1 MGEAVRQL
9 AFVEFADEWIRVDE
23 ASALTNESLRVWQ
36 FRAAG
41 EARSARQVGRRPL
54 ARKCVPESGEGKA
67 VWHVHRT
74 IDPRLTRYPASADRE
89 GRQRAALLT
98 KYPQHKIHAAYR
110 RAHWLREWRT
120 ACDTRRGGAVSE
132 AQAAE
137 RIIAEARE
145 VEGDALPISFRTLQL
160 WRKSYY
166 ATGADG
172 AVRGV
177 EALIDR
183 RGAEMVAFGLHEG
196 RASEAVEYF
205 YGLYHVQSG
214 PTIRTCHEATRRTAT
229 RERWAWPSS
238 YTATVKWLRTHDDL
252 ALTCLMREGRGAWQ
266 HRFLPHQEIDH
277 TLIEPG
283 DLFVCDHHQVDFWV
297 QHDGEQ
303 LRPWLTAIQ
312 DDRSRCIVGWHLG
325 TAPHQD
331 SILCAMRR
339 AFRDWSIP
347 RHMRI
352 DNGKDFT
359 SRLLTGLTKHTR
371 DRLRAEFGPNWRN
384 EVKRTEALT
393 ECDNP
398 RFKGVIHELGIELI
412 YAIPYQPWSKGTLE
426 RWFGT
431 FEDQCGKTF
440 ATYCGNSTLKRPECL
455 EAIRRGYT
463 KPQKSALRRRY
474 GRDWKR
480 VAALKFVDQGAVPTL
495 EAART
500 AIAESIEVYHR
511 TEHRGQGMNGHC
523 PLAVWNSATT
533 LRKADEEALTLLLD
547 SRGVHKVGANGVAL
561 KVGNTT
567 LSYGASEAQLN
578 RMRGREVFI
587 TLDPDDVSYCAAWT
601 PDRENRRFIAR
612 LQCNERVSPLAT
624 VDDLRTANATVNRRR
639 KVYRQADREAPG
651 RMRNAA
657 AELRVQQRAKL
668 AELRATGT
676 DDHRPNVTVVQ
687 TAFDGT
693 SKSIRTAIETVP
705 TDHGP
710 RDLSAVASALGFN
723 FRAGE
728 PVNERRGT
736 ALDALLS
743 KPFVNEGSPEDD
755 GDREQGTDADSPRAD
770 LFGLLSERRYERTD
784 G

>member
-1 MGEAVRQL
+1 MGEPARQL
-9 AFVEFADEWIRVDE
+9 AFESIADEWLRVDE
-23 ASALTNESLRVWQ
+23 ASALTNEALRTWQ

-41 EARSARQVGRRPL
+41 EARSARKEGRRPL
-54 ARKCVPESGEGKA
+54 ARKCVPESGDGKP
-67 VWHVHRT
+67 VWHVHRS
-74 IDPRLTRYPASADRE
+74 IDARLTRYPASSERE
-89 GRQRAALLT
+89 DRQRAALLT

-110 RAHWLREWRT
+110 RAHWLREWRK
-120 ACDTRRGGAVSE
+120 ACDTRRAGNPQSGPAVSE
-132 AQAAE
+132 AQLAE
-137 RIIAEARE
+137 RIIAEARA
-145 VEGDALPISFRTLQL
+145 VEGDELPISFRTLQR

-172 AVRGV
+172 EVRGV

-183 RGAEMVAFGLHEG
+183 RGDEMVTFGLHEG
-196 RASEAVEYF
+196 RSAEAVEYF

-214 PTIRTCHEATRRTAT
+214 PTIRTCHEATQRTAT
-229 RERWAWPSS
+229 RERWAWPAS
-238 YTATVKWLRTHDDL
+238 YTATVKWLQIHDDKV
-252 ALTCLMREGRGAWQ
+252 LTCLMREGRQAWQ
-266 HRFLPHQEIDH
+266 HRYMPHLEIDH

-325 TAPHQD
+325 TAAHQD

-339 AFRDWSIP
+339 AFRDRAIP
-347 RHMRI
+347 RRMRI

-359 SRLLTGLTKHTR
+359 SKLLTGLTKHTR
-371 DRLRAEFGPNWRN
+371 DRLRAEFGADWRN
-384 EVKRTEALT
+384 VVKRLEAQV
-393 ECDNP
+393 ECVDP
-398 RFKGVIHELGIELI
+398 RFQGVIHELGIELI
-412 YAIPYQPWSKGTLE
+412 YAIPYQPWGKGTLE

-431 FEDQCGKTF
+431 FEDHCGKTF

-455 EAIRRGYT
+455 DAIRKGYT

-474 GRDWKR
+474 GRHWKK

-500 AIAESIEVYHR
+500 AIAEYIEVYHLS
-511 TEHRGQGMNGHC
+511 EHRGQGMDEHC
-523 PLAVWNSATT
+523 PLAVWNSATD
-533 LRKADEEALTLLLD
+533 LRKAENEALTALLD
-547 SRGVHKVGANGVAL
+547 SRGVYKVGANGVCL

-567 LSYGASEAQLN
+567 LTYGASEAKLYP
-578 RMRGREVFI
+578 MRGREVFI

-601 PDRENRRFIAR
+601 ADRDNRRYIAR
-612 LQCNERVSPLAT
+612 LECNERVSPLAT

-639 KVYRQADREAPG
+639 KVYRQADRQAPA

-676 DDHRPNVTVVQ
+676 DGPQRAVNTEIVRTGFEGLSRPVP
-687 TAFDGT
+687 TAFD
-693 SKSIRTAIETVP
+693 SIPDAPDWDCDDILVET
-705 TDHGP
+705 DDDAGCADFNCD
-710 RDLSAVASALGFN
+710 DLL
-723 FRAGE
+723 
-728 PVNERRGT
+728 P
-736 ALDALLS
+736 
-743 KPFVNEGSPEDD
+743 
-755 GDREQGTDADSPRAD
+755 DRTDADGGEDTLAA
-770 LFGLLSERRYERTD
+770 FG
-784 G
+784 